1 LLEEMWFDDLE
12 KCQEEKRKLLEGLDQ
27 QWTSKY
33 L

>member
-1 LLEEMWFDDLE
+1 MWFDDLE
-12 KCQEEKRKLLEGLDQ
+12 KCQEEKRNLLEGLDE